1 MSLVANAEAFARLR
15 HAEQIRKGA
24 ASEPYTNHLEEVA
37 ELVSRW
43 GGVSKLKLQLH
54 GFTTQ
59 LKTVH
64 LLVL

>member
-24 ASEPYTNHLEEVA
+24 AIEPYTNHLEEVA

-43 GGVSKLKLQLH
+43 GVSKLKLQLH

>member
-43 GGVSKLKLQLH
+43 GGCRS
-54 GFTTQ
+54 
-59 LKTVH
+59 
-64 LLVL
+64 